1 MKDINS
7 HFTED
12 TQFSVPKNK
21 EEEEAAVV
29 TLNFF
34 SIPISYSLKVN
45 EKGINQKYKL
55 LKPQKFLLFF
65 ITEPHKLLNSHHKR
79 FKHFMLKAASSHIPA
94 E

>member
-21 EEEEAAVV
+21 EEEDAAVV

-65 ITEPHKLLNSHHKR
+65 ITEPHKLTPQKVQTFYAQGSIISHT
-79 FKHFMLKAASSHIPA
+79 S
-94 E
+94 